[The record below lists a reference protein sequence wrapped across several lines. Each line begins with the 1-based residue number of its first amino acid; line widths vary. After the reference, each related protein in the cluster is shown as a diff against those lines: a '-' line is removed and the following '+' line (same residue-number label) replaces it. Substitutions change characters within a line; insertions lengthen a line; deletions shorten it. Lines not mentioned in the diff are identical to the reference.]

1 MEHKSAFIAVMGSP
15 NVGKST
21 LINRIVGEKVSIVSD
36 KAQTTRSRI
45 AGICSTPDDQMVF
58 LDTPGVQNPKNKLG
72 EYMVRTA
79 FGALEDVDAA
89 LLMVDATHG
98 VGPRDEALIQ
108 RLIPGSIPVLAAVN
122 KADEVIKEKL
132 DAAVQKLKEL
142 GVPADHIHVISAKTG
157 AGVPELYAALR
168 AYLKPGPR
176 YYPDDEYTD
185 QSERMMASEIIR
197 EKALLL
203 LREEVP
209 HGVGVL
215 IERMEPRQGA
225 EIVDVEA
232 ALLCER
238 EGHKG
243 IIIGRGGGMLRRI
256 GTEARRDLEK
266 LLGAKVYL
274 KLFVRVEENWRDSVR
289 VMKELGYQ

>member
-21 LINRIVGEKVSIVSD
+21 LVNCIVGEKVAIVSD

-58 LDTPGVQNPKNKLG
+58 LDTPGVHTPKNRLG
-72 EYMVRTA
+72 EYMVKTA
-79 FGALEDVDAA
+79 MGALEDIDAA
-89 LLMVDATHG
+89 LIVVDALHG
-98 VGPRDEALIQ
+98 VGERDEALVP
-108 RLIPGSIPVLAAVN
+108 RLLNCGAPVLAAVN
-122 KADEVIKEKL
+122 KADAAGKDKV
-132 DAAVQKLKEL
+132 DAAVQRLTEL
-142 GVPADHIHVISAKTG
+142 GVGADRIYVISAKTG
-157 AGVPELYAALR
+157 LGVPELHAALR
-168 AYLKPGPR
+168 EYLKPGPR
-176 YYPDDEYTD
+176 YYPGDEYTD
-185 QSERMMASEIIR
+185 QPMRAMAAEIIR
-197 EKALLL
+197 EKALQL

-215 IERMEPRQGA
+215 VERMEMREDGSMW
-225 EIVDVEA
+225 DVEA

-243 IIIGRGGGMLRRI
+243 IIIGRGGDMLKRI
-256 GTEARRDLEK
+256 GTAARKDLEEMT
-266 LLGAKVYL
+266 GDKVYL

-289 VMKELGYQ
+289 VMKELGYR

>member
-21 LINRIVGEKVSIVSD
+21 LVNRIVGEKVAIVSE

-58 LDTPGVQNPKNKLG
+58 LDTPGVQNPKNRLG
-72 EYMVRTA
+72 EYMVKTA
-79 FGALEDVDAA
+79 FGALEDIDAA
-89 LLMVDATHG
+89 LLVVDALHG
-98 VGPRDEALIQ
+98 VGPRDEALAPK
-108 RLIPGSIPVLAAVN
+108 LLSCGAPVLAAVN
-122 KADEVIKEKL
+122 KADAAGKEKA
-132 DAAVQKLKEL
+132 DAAVQALATL
-142 GVPADHIHVISAKTG
+142 GVPEDSIYVISAKTG
-157 AGVPELYAALR
+157 EGVDALHQALR
-168 AYLKPGPR
+168 IYLKPAPR
-176 YYPDDEYTD
+176 YYPGDEYTD
-185 QSERMMASEIIR
+185 QSMRAMASEIVR
-197 EKALLL
+197 EKALWL

-215 IERMEPRQGA
+215 VERMEQREDGSMWD
-225 EIVDVEA
+225 IEA

-243 IIIGRGGGMLRRI
+243 IIIGRGGEMLKRI
-256 GTEARRDLEK
+256 GTMARKDLEEM
-266 LLGAKVYL
+266 LGMKVYL